1 MIFTGF
7 LSKIWDKQITQS
19 IFYKIEHI
27 VTNTNWTKQIAKT
40 KFDNAN
46 SKILNLEIT
55 VYKANFTEQIAE
67 NQLPKANCNEQ
78 IVPNKL
84 H

>member
-1 MIFTGF
+1 M
-7 LSKIWDKQITQS
+7 
-19 IFYKIEHI
+19 
-27 VTNTNWTKQIAKT
+27 TNTNWTKQIAKT

-46 SKILNLEIT
+46 CKILNLEIT